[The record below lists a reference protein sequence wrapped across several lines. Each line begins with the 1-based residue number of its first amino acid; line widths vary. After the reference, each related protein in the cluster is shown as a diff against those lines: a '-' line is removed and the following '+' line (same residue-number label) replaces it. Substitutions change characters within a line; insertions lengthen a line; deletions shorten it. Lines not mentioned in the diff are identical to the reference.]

1 MDKTEVRV
9 GAIGIDKDTGDSVIL
24 LKDVDNRRALPIW
37 IGLPEAR
44 AISNALRSVISPRPS
59 THDLLFATIR
69 QLGCE
74 IKEVFIVDLKNDA
87 FIAEIILR
95 RAGGRERDRERDLDV
110 DKAKR
115 KEPTITLD
123 ARPSDAIALATM
135 CEAPVFVAT
144 HIMAQVGIS
153 ANPEKDH
160 AEAMEFKNFID
171 SVNASDFKLAG
182 VTESDFSPDEG
193 SEH

>member
-9 GAIGIDKDTGDSVIL
+9 GAIGIDKDTGDSVVL

-37 IGLPEAR
+37 VGLPEAR
-44 AISNALRSVISPRPS
+44 AISNAIRSLISPRPS

-74 IKEVFIVDLKNDA
+74 IKEVFISDLKNDA
-87 FIAEIILR
+87 FIAEIVLR
-95 RAGGRERDRERDLDV
+95 RAGARERDRDREMDQ
-110 DKAKR
+110 DKSKR

-123 ARPSDAIALATM
+123 SRPSDAIALATM
-135 CEAPVFVAT
+135 CDAPVYVAT
-144 HIMAQVGIS
+144 HIMAQMSIS
-153 ANPEKDH
+153 ANPEKDQL
-160 AEAMEFKNFID
+160 EAKEFKDFIEN
-171 SVNASDFKLAG
+171 VKASDFKLAG
-182 VTESDFSPDEG
+182 VAESDFSPDEN